1 MDKQKIAEK
10 IRSVIEPTISDM
22 GYKLIDIVFEKEEAY
37 NGRDAMVVVINKEG
51 GILIEDCIK
60 VHKAINPL
68 VDEVNPINMS
78 YILEVSSPGAEVSDD
93 EVKNI

>member
-10 IRSVIEPTISDM
+10 IRTVIEPTVKEM
-22 GYKLIDIVFEKEEAY
+22 GYKLVDIVFEKEEAY
-37 NGRDAMVVVINKEG
+37 NGRDAMVVVIDKED

-78 YILEVSSPGAEVSDD
+78 YILEVSSPGADVTDE
-93 EVKNI
+93 EVKGI